1 MKVLIITN
9 LFPNNRQPGR
19 GIFNQQQFRELAQMC
34 ELKIIAPLPWCPR
47 FLSRWDNC
55 AQVPDKEMIDGIE
68 VFHPRYLVTP
78 KIGRSFYGYF
88 LYLGII
94 PTIKKVAQSFS
105 FDIILA
111 TWAYPDAFA
120 GMLTAKHFK
129 KPLVIKVHGS
139 DVNLFSKYFWRR
151 LMMRRAFEH
160 SQKVIAVS
168 SELKEKIQHLGILE
182 DKIAV
187 IGNGV
192 NTHIFKPMEKNE
204 CRKKLALPLEPKLV
218 VFIGNLVEVKGIEFL
233 ITAFRDLRDD
243 ITLRIVGE
251 GGLQSKLE
259 KQVREL
265 NLSRRIVFTGRCP
278 HMDIPVWMNAAD
290 IFCLP
295 SLNEGCPNVVLEALA
310 CGTPVVASRVGGIP
324 DMITSPGQ
332 GILTAPR
339 DSKGLAQAIDTLITK
354 VNSKQKG
361 EAILKR
367 SWSDTAREVHQVL
380 TQALHCS
387 NVPPP

>member
-9 LFPNNRQPGR
+9 LFPNSRQPGR
-19 GIFNQQQFRELAQMC
+19 GIFNQQQFKELAQLC
-34 ELKIIAPLPWCPR
+34 DLKVVAPLPWCPPIKL
-47 FLSRWDNC
+47 FARWDNC
-55 AQVPDKEMIDGIE
+55 AQVPDKEAIDGIE

-78 KIGRSFYGYF
+78 QVGRSLYGFF

-94 PTIKKVAQSFS
+94 RTIKKIAQSFP

-120 GMLTAKHFK
+120 GMLAAKHFK

-151 LMMRRAFEH
+151 LMMRLAFEH
-160 SQKVIAVS
+160 SPKVIAVS
-168 SELKEKIQHLGILE
+168 NDLKEKIQHLGILK

-192 NTHIFKPMEKNE
+192 NTQIFKPLDKGE
-204 CRKKLALPLEPKLV
+204 CRKKLSLPAEQKLV

-233 ITAFRDLRDD
+233 IEAFRDLSGD
-243 ITLRIVGE
+243 IILRIVGE
-251 GGLQSKLE
+251 GGLRPMLE
-259 KQVREL
+259 EQVKKL

-278 HMDIPVWMNAAD
+278 HNDIPIWMNAAD

-324 DMITSPGQ
+324 DMITSPEQ

-339 DSKGLAQAIDTLITK
+339 DSKGLAKAIEQM
-354 VNSKQKG
+354 VNKADNKPG
-361 EAILKR
+361 RTAVFKR
-367 SWSDTAREVHQVL
+367 SWSDTARELQQIL
-380 TQALHCS
+380 TQAL
-387 NVPPP
+387 

>member
-9 LFPNNRQPGR
+9 LFPNSRQPGR
-19 GIFNQQQFRELAQMC
+19 GIFNQQQFKELAQLC
-34 ELKIIAPLPWCPR
+34 DLKIIAPLPWCPP
-47 FLSRWDNC
+47 FKLFARWDNC
-55 AQVPDKEMIDGIE
+55 AQVPDKETMEGIE

-78 KIGRSFYGYF
+78 RVGRSLYGF
-88 LYLGII
+88 FFYLGII
-94 PTIKKVAQSFS
+94 QTMKKVAQDFP

-111 TWAYPDAFA
+111 TWAHPDAFA
-120 GMLTAKHFK
+120 GMLAAKHFK

-160 SQKVIAVS
+160 SQKIIAVS
-168 SELKEKIQHLGILE
+168 SDLKEKIKHLGILE

-192 NTHIFKPMEKNE
+192 NTQIFKPMDKAE
-204 CRKKLALPLEPKLV
+204 CRKKLSLPAQQKLV
-218 VFIGNLVEVKGIEFL
+218 VFIGNLVEVKGIKFL
-233 ITAFRDLRDD
+233 IAAFRDLSHDV
-243 ITLRIVGE
+243 TLRIVGE
-251 GGLQSKLE
+251 GGLRPMLE
-259 KQVREL
+259 EQVKEL
-265 NLSRRIVFTGRCP
+265 NLSQRIVFTGRCP
-278 HMDIPVWMNAAD
+278 HNDIPVWMNAAD

-310 CGTPVVASRVGGIP
+310 CGTLVVASRVGGIP
-324 DMITSPGQ
+324 DMITSPEQ
-332 GILTAPR
+332 GILVAPQ

-354 VNSKQKG
+354 VKGKQKN

-367 SWSDTAREVHQVL
+367 SWNDTAREVYQVL
-380 TQALHCS
+380 TQALIK
-387 NVPPP
+387 N